1 MEKVIHRNQSMDVLR
16 ILACLGVISNHVSGS
31 CFAQNYVAK
40 GTCGE
45 LFCSILNVC
54 FNSWPV
60 PIFVMI
66 TGFFFLKPEKDL
78 PLRKLYGK
86 NILRLVISLVF
97 WTWFYAITLHCRY
110 THYYPF
116 GGQTNNFWYIGMCIG
131 LYISM
136 PVLRS
141 IASNTKLLAYSCWIW
156 LFLQFYLYIGYYV
169 EVPIIITDF
178 VFVGYIGVC
187 LWGYYLSRVQLSQ
200 KQTWVVYILGMLSLI
215 LRILLPSITNGKVRF
230 YMESPDSILMS
241 IAIFLFVIKHP
252 IQLSPKKERI
262 VTHVSGMTFGIY
274 MVHTFVVVETFTRL
288 HRFFPNVY
296 VLVPLAILVTIV
308 SSYIIILIIKQIP
321 YLKKWVV

>member
-1 MEKVIHRNQSMDVLR
+1 MDVLR
-16 ILACLGVISNHVSGS
+16 ILACLGVILNHISAS
-31 CFAQNYVAK
+31 CLAQGYAAI
-40 GTCGE
+40 GTSE
-45 LFCSILNVC
+45 RLFCGILNVC
-54 FNSWPV
+54 FNGWPV

-66 TGFFFLKPEKDL
+66 TGFFFLQPEKKL
-78 PLRKLYGK
+78 PLKKLYEK
-86 NILRLVISLVF
+86 NIFRLVLSLVF

-110 THYYPF
+110 TSFYPF

-141 IASNTKLLAYSCWIW
+141 VAANAKLLTYSCWIW
-156 LFLQFYLYIGYYV
+156 LFIQFYLYIGYYV
-169 EVPIIITDF
+169 EVPIIITDY
-178 VFVGYIGVC
+178 VFVGYIGIC
-187 LWGYYLSRVQLSQ
+187 LWGYYLSRVQLGQ
-200 KQTWVVYILGMLSLI
+200 RQTRIVYTIGVFSLI
-215 LRILLPSITNGKVRF
+215 ARIVLPMVTNGKVRYF
-230 YMESPDSILMS
+230 SMESPDSFLTS
-241 IAIFLFVIKHP
+241 IAIFLFVMKHP

-262 VTHVSGMTFGIY
+262 VTHLSGMTFGIY

-308 SSYIIILIIKQIP
+308 SSYFIILIIKQIP